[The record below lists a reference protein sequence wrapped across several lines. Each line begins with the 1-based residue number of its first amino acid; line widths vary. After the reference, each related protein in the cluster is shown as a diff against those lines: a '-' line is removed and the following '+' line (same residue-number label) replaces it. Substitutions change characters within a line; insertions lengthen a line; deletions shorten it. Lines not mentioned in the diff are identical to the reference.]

1 MFFPIEERSIVV
13 VVYRI
18 EYLFSLL
25 PSNLIH
31 DFALVTVQHDLSLQC
46 FLGGRGAFISVNFSF
61 ISWRKG
67 CIWICFRKVPL
78 DDVFSFRLFFPSVSE
93 LLLYFVLKETTIWR
107 FGTNSTNILEVI
119 VAKRLEKPFL

>member
-25 PSNLIH
+25 PSNFIH
-31 DFALVTVQHDLSLQC
+31 DFPLVTVQHDLSLQC
-46 FLGGRGAFISVNFSF
+46 FLGGRGAFISVNFFF

-67 CIWICFRKVPL
+67 LYRNLLSKSPV
-78 DDVFSFRLFFPSVSE
+78 DDVFSFRSFFPSVLE

>member
-1 MFFPIEERSIVV
+1 MFFPIEERLIVV

-46 FLGGRGAFISVNFSF
+46 FLVGRGAFITVNFPLF
-61 ISWRKG
+61 PEE
-67 CIWICFRKVPL
+67 KV
-78 DDVFSFRLFFPSVSE
+78 VYEFAF
-93 LLLYFVLKETTIWR
+93 
-107 FGTNSTNILEVI
+107 
-119 VAKRLEKPFL
+119 EKSSR